1 MSSVES
7 PRGKEV
13 CRLLSF
19 PREKTGRGAIPNDGS
34 NVRQRE
40 LRFSGLSAPLRGLVR
55 LCRETGYGRIED
67 LEVAGG
73 EPILGPDALVLVD
86 IKLDAAPSPE
96 DQPNDRDFVLS
107 AEVVRLIAVL
117 DGIHDGRVSSIE
129 IRAGLP
135 RRIVFERRILQLQC

>member
-1 MSSVES
+1 M
-7 PRGKEV
+7 
-13 CRLLSF
+13 
-19 PREKTGRGAIPNDGS
+19 
-34 NVRQRE
+34 
-40 LRFSGLSAPLRGLVR
+40 
-55 LCRETGYGRIED
+55 
-67 LEVAGG
+67 
-73 EPILGPDALVLVD
+73 LVD